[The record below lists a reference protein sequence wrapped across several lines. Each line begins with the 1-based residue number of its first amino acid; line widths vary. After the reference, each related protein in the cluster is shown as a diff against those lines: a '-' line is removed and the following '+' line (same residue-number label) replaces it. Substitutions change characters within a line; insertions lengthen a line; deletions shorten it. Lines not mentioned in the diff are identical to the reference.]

1 MIRHREKK
9 GRKQKNSTKK
19 RVKRIVSLFFLLAA
33 VLAAFVIVRPVWAQS
48 NR

>member
-9 GRKQKNSTKK
+9 GRKQKNIRKK

-33 VLAAFVIVRPVWAQS
+33 VLGSLCHLPPVPGG
-48 NR
+48 